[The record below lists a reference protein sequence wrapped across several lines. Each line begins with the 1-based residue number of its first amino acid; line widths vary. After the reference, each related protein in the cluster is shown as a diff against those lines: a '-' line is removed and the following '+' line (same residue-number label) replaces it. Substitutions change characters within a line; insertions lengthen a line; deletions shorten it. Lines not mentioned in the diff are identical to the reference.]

1 LITIERPTNR
11 RDLEPSGW
19 RKLLAASLIAF
30 GFLTM
35 AASAATAETR
45 SLKLYFVH
53 TGEKA
58 EITFKRNGRY
68 DPAGLAQLN
77 RFLRDWRRNEP
88 TKMDPR
94 LFDLVWEAYQASG
107 SRQYIHVV
115 SAYRS
120 PATNSMLRSR
130 TKGVAQ
136 KSQHMLGKAMD
147 FYLPDVPLKKMREIG
162 LKMQAGGVGYY
173 PTSGSPFVHFD
184 VGNVRHWPRMSR
196 KELVALFP
204 NGKTLHVPSDGKPL
218 PGFEEALAAYQARK
232 SSGELAI
239 AMAGGSRSGS
249 TTKRSGGLLAA
260 LFGGGGGADEEEDS
274 SPVVA
279 SAERAPAPKAPAKPA
294 TPAAPVAQAP
304 ATGGGIQILSPDE
317 AQRAEIPGVTAPEP
331 RQPVQTP
338 ETIIA
343 ALPARSVPLPVLAPR
358 PQVAVGEAE
367 VASAAPASIPFGMA
381 QEGARPEAQ
390 VENVAF
396 NVPLPTHRPDFTPA
410 QEPAKPVAQDA
421 VLLALAD
428 EPDNKPHM
436 AAAAAMVPLP
446 SGRPAATQGDMVVAA
461 LPEARPV
468 LPRQPK
474 PEEASSAA
482 NAAAVAA
489 ELKASKARMAALAS
503 ATDLDAERTVDTD
516 AAATA
521 GVKTTRKS
529 ARAVAQPARSE
540 RKPVTVAA
548 APEAAHWVLHNDYVA
563 KATAGT
569 KAPSFAYNVVR
580 TAPREVYT
588 AGFQQGRVVADAS
601 RFSGKAVQFL
611 SVARFET
618 N

>member
-1 LITIERPTNR
+1 MNR

-35 AASAATAETR
+35 AVSAASAETR

-53 TGEKA
+53 TGEKK

-68 DPAGLAQLN
+68 DPAGLADLN

-107 SRQYIHVV
+107 SREYIHVV
-115 SAYRS
+115 SGYRS
-120 PATNSMLRSR
+120 PTTNSMLRSR
-130 TKGVAQ
+130 TKGVAE

-196 KELVALFP
+196 QELVALFP

-232 SSGELAI
+232 GSGELAV
-239 AMAGGSRSGS
+239 AMASAK
-249 TTKRSGGLLAA
+249 TPKRSGGLLAA
-260 LFGGGGGADEEEDS
+260 LFGGGGGADEDEDT

-279 SAERAPAPKAPAKPA
+279 SAAPAPAPKASVKPA
-294 TPAAPVAQAP
+294 AIPAAPAAQPSA
-304 ATGGGIQILSPDE
+304 GGIQILSPDE
-317 AQRAEIPGVTAPEP
+317 AQRANIPFATTSAAPEP
-331 RQPVQTP
+331 QQPAQTP

-343 ALPARSVPLPVLAPR
+343 ALPAREVPLPVLAPR
-358 PQVAVGEAE
+358 PQVAVGDPV
-367 VASAAPASIPFGMA
+367 VASAAPANIPFGMA
-381 QEGARPEAQ
+381 QDGLPQGAQMQE
-390 VENVAF
+390 VAF
-396 NVPLPTHRPDFTPA
+396 NVPLPTHRPDYTPA
-410 QEPAKPVAQDA
+410 AEPAKPAAQDA
-421 VLLALAD
+421 VLLALA
-428 EPDNKPHM
+428 EPENKGRMSM
-436 AAAAAMVPLP
+436 ADATVPLP
-446 SGRPAATQGDMVVAA
+446 ASRPGAPQGEMVVAA
-461 LPEARPV
+461 MPQARPELPE
-468 LPRQPK
+468 QPK
-474 PEEASSAA
+474 VEQAASASD
-482 NAAAVAA
+482 AAAVAA
-489 ELKASKARMAALAS
+489 ELKASKARMAALAN
-503 ATDLDAERTVDTD
+503 ATNMDTERAVETD
-516 AAATA
+516 AVAAP
-521 GVKTTRKS
+521 GVKTTPKA
-529 ARAVAQPARSE
+529 ARAASQSSKPE

-548 APEAAHWVLHNDYVA
+548 APETAQWVLHNDYVA
-563 KATAGT
+563 KTTAGT

-588 AGFQQGRVVADAS
+588 AGFQKGNVMADAG
-601 RFSGKAVQFL
+601 RFTGKAVQFL
-611 SVARFET
+611 TVARFET